1 MGIAACDSIKL
12 VGEVAAATAHELK
25 CLGIN
30 WIFGP
35 ILDVLSNTGSQPLG
49 VRSFGDDPNTVAAFG
64 EEAVRGYKE
73 GGIAACGKHFPS
85 YGDIDFK
92 DGSPFSVPS
101 VSSTIAQLHQG
112 SFIPFSAAIRNGL
125 EAILVGGCTMTGLGH
140 DISHACLSEK
150 IVTQV
155 LRLDLGFEGI
165 IVSECLGMEALCEDI
180 GIAQGAVSAIVAG
193 CDLVLVCQTFQAQLE
208 ALSGLRIGIKNDV
221 ISTDMVY
228 AAGRRIHE
236 LKVKHTSWS
245 QALNPSGL
253 DGLRALSKRHRQLG
267 LDAYKRSISLVRD
280 YSYAISYLRTLRDTS
295 EILLLSPLLELFPST
310 MTRNCSTSHSNTSED
325 ETSASLLP
333 SEGTFQRFGRFL
345 SEKLHGKVT
354 HTSYSSNGLRPSH
367 EQHISRAD
375 VVIVITAD
383 AVLNTYQY
391 GVTKHVNMLCRYKE
405 QKDATRKPM
414 IVIAVSSPY
423 DFLHDGDIGTYIC
436 TYDFT
441 KLSLDT
447 VGEIL
452 TGNSSPTGTLPIAAV
467 RRNKRQHGTDGTGK
481 PRQTWLVEEYDS
493 QCDRG
498 ELGTLLARMPELQGY
513 DRLNTDGYQ
522 LRDQFIDER
531 HFVVKNSSTR
541 VIYGFCATYIF
552 GSLTRASIAA
562 LMVIPDHRK
571 KGIGSSLFTHA
582 LKYLSEDLRCL
593 EIHIGSVLPSPLD
606 SPALDY
612 DPIKHGMI
620 GECAR
625 NMSVTVPYLEIS

>member
-12 VGEVAAATAHELK
+12 VGEVASATACELR

-35 ILDVLSNTGSQPLG
+35 TLDVLSNTRSQPLG
-49 VRSFGDDPNTVAAFG
+49 VRSFGDDPNTVAAYG
-64 EEAVRGYKE
+64 AEAVRGYRE

-101 VSSTIAQLHQG
+101 VSSTIAQLHHG
-112 SFIPFSAAIRNGL
+112 SFVPFNAAIRNGL
-125 EAILVGGCTMTGLGH
+125 EAILVGGCTMTGIGH
-140 DISHACLSEK
+140 DISHACLSER

-155 LRLDLGFEGI
+155 LRHDLGFEGI
-165 IVSECLGMEALCEDI
+165 IVSECLGMEALYEDI
-180 GIAQGAVSAIVAG
+180 GIAQGTVSAIIAG

-208 ALSGLRIGIKNDV
+208 ALSGLRIGIKNNM

-228 AAGRRIHE
+228 AAGRRIDD
-236 LKVKHTSWS
+236 LKVKYTSWS

-253 DGLRALSKRHRQLG
+253 DGLRALSKRHRQLA

-280 YSYAISYLRTLRDTS
+280 YSQAISYLRTLQDTS

-310 MTRNCSTSHSNTSED
+310 ITRKCSTSHSNTSE
-325 ETSASLLP
+325 EESLAGLLL
-333 SEGTFQRFGRFL
+333 SEGTFQQFGRFL
-345 SEKLHGKVT
+345 AEKLHGKIT

-367 EQHISRAD
+367 EQHISTAD

-405 QKDATRKPM
+405 QKHSIRKPM

-441 KLSLDT
+441 ELSLHT
-447 VGEIL
+447 VGEVL
-452 TGNSSPTGTLPIAAV
+452 TSNSSPTGTLPIAAV
-467 RRNKRQHGTDGTGK
+467 RRNKRQHGTDSTEVS
-481 PRQTWLVEEYDS
+481 RQTWLVEEYNS
-493 QCDRG
+493 QRDRG
-498 ELGTLLARMPELQGY
+498 ELGTLLTSMPELQGY
-513 DRLNTDGYQ
+513 DRLNTDSYQ
-522 LRDQFIDER
+522 LNDQFIDER

-562 LMVIPDHRK
+562 LMVMPDHRK
-571 KGIGSSLFTHA
+571 KGIGSSLFGHA
-582 LKYLSEDLRCL
+582 LKYLSGDLSCL
-593 EIHIGSVLPSPLD
+593 KIHIGSILPSPLD
-606 SPALDY
+606 SPILDY
-612 DPIKHGMI
+612 DSIQQGMI
-620 GECAR
+620 GECTH
-625 NMSVTVPYLEIS
+625 NMSVTMTYLEIS